1 MLTLTGALQNYDWGS
16 PTTIPDFLGVPP
28 DGRPWAEVWYGAHPS
43 HPAFADSA
51 SPADPGRP
59 LDAVIA
65 SDPTGWLGESTIGRF
80 GPGLP
85 FLVKL
90 LATRRALSIQV
101 HPSLEQARA
110 GHHREQEA
118 GVDAAHR
125 NYSDANHKPEAILA
139 LSPLRALAGFR
150 HAEDIRADLA
160 LVPGLE
166 GVCGVLGA
174 APEERAI
181 EEAFTLLQE
190 LPPSEVAAALEAL
203 GSAPGTPALDLARD
217 LLGQF
222 PGDRGALVSVFL
234 NQVTVAPGHALSTG
248 AGTVHA
254 YLDGFGLEVM
264 SSSDNVLRAGLTSK
278 RVDVAEFT
286 ATADFHPGSA
296 PVRPL
301 ESSWPAPGVCLQELT
316 TSVPDFR
323 LEVLE
328 VREPGL
334 VEVGGDGRVTMLLAL
349 EGAVVV
355 ADAAGRR
362 ALVPGGA
369 VLARAEDTVRVEG
382 AGRVAVVT
390 VASAVD
396 GRGARVLPVVAA
408 PARVAVA

>member
-1 MLTLTGALQNYDWGS
+1 MCS
-16 PTTIPDFLGVPP
+16 
-28 DGRPWAEVWYGAHPS
+28 
-43 HPAFADSA
+43 
-51 SPADPGRP
+51 
-59 LDAVIA
+59 
-65 SDPTGWLGESTIGRF
+65 
-80 GPGLP
+80 
-85 FLVKL
+85 
-90 LATRRALSIQV
+90 
-101 HPSLEQARA
+101 
-110 GHHREQEA
+110 
-118 GVDAAHR
+118 
-125 NYSDANHKPEAILA
+125 
-139 LSPLRALAGFR
+139 
-150 HAEDIRADLA
+150 
-160 LVPGLE
+160 
-166 GVCGVLGA
+166 VLGA

-181 EEAFTLLQE
+181 EEAFTLLEE

-234 NQVTVAPGHALSTG
+234 NHVTVAPGHALSTG

-286 ATADFHPGSA
+286 ANADFHPGSA

-301 ESSWPAPGVCLQELT
+301 EASWPAPGVCLQELT

-323 LEVLE
+323 LEVVE
-328 VREPGL
+328 VREPGV

-355 ADAAGRR
+355 ADAAGRS

-369 VLARAEDTVRVEG
+369 VLARAEDSVRVEG

-390 VASAVD
+390 VASAAD
-396 GRGARVLPVVAA
+396 GRGARVLPVVAT